1 MKCWLMPENNAK
13 NMPKF
18 DSLDELVKFF
28 DENDF
33 GEFDENLKEVH
44 FEVDL
49 KTKRHL
55 IGIDE

>member
-1 MKCWLMPENNAK
+1 MPENNAK